1 MAEPLTGGCMCER
14 VRFRVSEPLL
24 GAAYCHCKRCQRR
37 TGTAFSVSALAA
49 PGSFEVTEGE
59 EFVDA
64 YRPDDGWHKYFCTG
78 CGGQLY
84 TQNPENPD
92 LVGVRMGAFDG
103 DPGVRPGLHQFVAF
117 KADWDELPDDG
128 LPRFDE
134 RMPAANYDAGDPDR

>member
-1 MAEPLTGGCMCER
+1 MCGS
-14 VRFRVSEPLL
+14 VRFRVNEPLL

-37 TGTAFSVSALAA
+37 TGTAFSVSALTA

-59 EFVDA
+59 EHVGA
-64 YRPDDGWHKYFCTG
+64 YRPDDGWHKFFCTS

-84 TQNPENPD
+84 TQNPENTD
-92 LVGVRMGAFDG
+92 LIGVRMGAFDS

-117 KADWDELPDDG
+117 KAPWDELPDDG

-134 RMPAANYDAGDPDR
+134 RMSAENYEAGDPDR